1 MPRTAGFSLIELL
14 VAMVIGLVVTLA
26 VTSVLIRSEGSKRSS
41 TSVNEINQTGAY
53 TAFVLD
59 RVIRSAGSGFS
70 QRWSEVYGCLLD
82 VTKVVVPPATPPLPT
97 GAVLPIPATIAA
109 SSAFRSLTASPLP
122 IRLAPLIIGKDL
134 ANTTGTGGEVR
145 GDVLLVMAGSAGVG
159 ESPQPV
165 NPTGVTNSR
174 VVLTNTVGYR
184 TDDLVLLADTSIAS
198 CMMQQVKFTSD
209 PPAGTVPPG
218 SPSGPGGS
226 TDGELPFGNP
236 AASDGYYKAAGNTGV
251 NLTTYGSTGSTVA
264 LQMGSATTN
273 RPQFFAYAVGE
284 NRTLY
289 SYDLLN
295 PLPSGGVDN
304 RPDTA
309 IADNVVEM
317 RAVYGLDTTSPP
329 DGIIDEWRPATGNFA
344 ASALTNGT
352 AASRSRLRQI
362 IAVRVGLILRTSL
375 QERSA
380 ATTASGPMAQE
391 TFQQPTTASL
401 TLFEGLTDVNGGS
414 LSYTRSVTGGD
425 ALYRYRPVDITIP
438 LRNVQLAPQL

>member
-1 MPRTAGFSLIELL
+1 MKRPVATRTAGFSLIELL

-59 RVIRSAGSGFS
+59 RVIRSAGSGYS
-70 QRWSEVYGCLLD
+70 QRWSDVYGCLLD
-82 VTKVVVPPATPPLPT
+82 VSKSS
-97 GAVLPIPATIAA
+97 AVLPIPATIAA
-109 SSAFRSLTASPLP
+109 SSAFRSLTASPTPLP
-122 IRLAPLIIGKDL
+122 VRLAPLIIGKDL

-165 NPTGVTNSR
+165 NTGSVSATPAQ
-174 VVLTNTVGYR
+174 LLLQNTLGYN
-184 TDDLVLLADTSIAS
+184 TDDLVLLSDPGVTGG
-198 CMMQQVKFTSD
+198 CMMQQVGTHAATDYSQTL
-209 PPAGTVPPG
+209 PLAG
-218 SPSGPGGS
+218 
-226 TDGELPFGNP
+226 
-236 AASDGYYKAAGNTGV
+236 AYYKATGTNVALTSFGGNTI
-251 NLTTYGSTGSTVA
+251 A
-264 LQMGSATTN
+264 MQMGSATSN

-295 PLPSGGVDN
+295 PLPTGGVDN
-304 RPDTA
+304 RPDVA

-317 RAVYGLDTTSPP
+317 RAVYGVDTTSPP
-329 DGIIDEWRPATGNFA
+329 DGIIDGWVPATGNFA
-344 ASALTNGT
+344 ASALTDGS
-352 AASRSRLRQI
+352 AAARSRLRQI

-380 ATTASGPMAQE
+380 ATTASGAMAQE
-391 TFQQPTTASL
+391 TFQQPNAASL
-401 TLFEGLTDVNGGS
+401 TLFEGLTDINGGS
-414 LSYTRSVTGGD
+414 LSYTRTVTGGD
-425 ALYRYRPVDITIP
+425 ALYRYRPVDVTIP

>member
-1 MPRTAGFSLIELL
+1 MKRRIVLRAAGFSLIELL

-70 QRWSEVYGCLLD
+70 QRWSDVYGCLLD
-82 VTKVVVPPATPPLPT
+82 VSKASN
-97 GAVLPIPATIAA
+97 AVLPVSATIAA
-109 SSAFRSLTASPLP
+109 PSAFRNIKSSSTTLP
-122 IRLAPLIIGKDL
+122 IRLAPLIIGRDL
-134 ANTTGTGGEVR
+134 ADTTGVGAEVR
-145 GDVLLVMAGSAGVG
+145 GDVLIVMAGSAGVG

-165 NPTGVTNSR
+165 NPGSVDVTTTPPQ
-174 VVLTNTVGYR
+174 LQLQNTLGYR
-184 TDDLVLLADTSIAS
+184 TNDLVLLSDTGVAAG
-198 CMMQQVKFTSD
+198 CMMQQVGTLAAASYGQVLPLAGD
-209 PPAGTVPPG
+209 YYRAAGT
-218 SPSGPGGS
+218 
-226 TDGELPFGNP
+226 N
-236 AASDGYYKAAGNTGV
+236 
-251 NLTTYGSTGSTVA
+251 VA
-264 LQMGSATTN
+264 LTSFGASTIVMQLGSASTTQPN

-295 PLPSGGVDN
+295 PLPTGGVDN
-304 RPDTA
+304 RPDVA

-329 DGIIDEWRPATGNFA
+329 DGIINEWVRATGNFE
-344 ASALTNGT
+344 ASVLTNGS
-352 AASRSRLRQI
+352 AASRNRLRQI

-380 ATTASGPMAQE
+380 AAATSASGVTAQE
-391 TFQQPTTASL
+391 TFQQPSAASL
-401 TLFEGLTDVNGGS
+401 TLFEGLTDSGGAS
-414 LSYTRSVTGGD
+414 LSYTRSVTGDD
-425 ALYRYRPVDITIP
+425 ALYRYRPVDVTIP
-438 LRNVQLAPQL
+438 LRNVQLAPQS

>member
-1 MPRTAGFSLIELL
+1 MKRRSISRAPGFSLIELL

-70 QRWSEVYGCLLD
+70 QRWSDVYGCLL
-82 VTKVVVPPATPPLPT
+82 VVSKASNS
-97 GAVLPIPATIAA
+97 VLPVPATIAA
-109 SSAFRSLTASPLP
+109 SSAFRSITASPLP

-134 ANTTGTGGEVR
+134 ADTSGSGAEVR
-145 GDVLLVMAGSAGVG
+145 GDMLFVMAGSAGVG
-159 ESPQPV
+159 ESPQSV
-165 NPTGVTNSR
+165 NPGSVDVTTSPPQLQLQNT
-174 VVLTNTVGYR
+174 LGYTTN
-184 TDDLVLLADTSIAS
+184 DLVLLSDTGVAGG
-198 CMMQQVKFTSD
+198 CMMQQVGTHAATNYGQVL
-209 PPAGTVPPG
+209 PLAG
-218 SPSGPGGS
+218 
-226 TDGELPFGNP
+226 D
-236 AASDGYYKAAGNTGV
+236 YYKATGT
-251 NLTTYGSTGSTVA
+251 NVA
-264 LQMGSATTN
+264 LTSFGASTIAMQLGSATTN

-295 PLPSGGVDN
+295 PLPTGGVDT
-304 RPDTA
+304 RPDVA

-317 RAVYGLDTTSPP
+317 RAVYGLDTTNPP
-329 DGIIDEWRPATGNFA
+329 DGIINEWVSATGNFD
-344 ASALTNGT
+344 ASVLTNGS
-352 AASRSRLRQI
+352 AASRNRLRQI

-380 ATTASGPMAQE
+380 AVATSASGVTAQE
-391 TFQQPTTASL
+391 TFQQPSAASL
-401 TLFEGLTDVNGGS
+401 TLFEGLTDIGGSS

-425 ALYRYRPVDITIP
+425 ALYRYRPVDVTIP
-438 LRNVQLAPQL
+438 LRNVQLAPQS

>member
-1 MPRTAGFSLIELL
+1 MKRRIVLRTAGFSLIELL

-59 RVIRSAGSGFS
+59 RVIRSAGSGYS
-70 QRWSEVYGCLLD
+70 QRWSDVYGCLLD
-82 VTKVVVPPATPPLPT
+82 VSKA
-97 GAVLPIPATIAA
+97 GSSVLPVPATIAA
-109 SSAFRSLTASPLP
+109 SSAFRNITATSAPLP

-134 ANTTGTGGEVR
+134 ANTTGSGAEVR

-165 NPTGVTNSR
+165 NPGSVDVTTSPPQ
-174 VVLTNTVGYR
+174 LQLQNTLGYR
-184 TDDLVLLADTSIAS
+184 TSDLVLLSDTGVSGG
-198 CMMQQVKFTSD
+198 CMMQQVGTRAATD
-209 PPAGTVPPG
+209 YGQVLPLAG
-218 SPSGPGGS
+218 
-226 TDGELPFGNP
+226 D
-236 AASDGYYKAAGNTGV
+236 YYKATGTNV
-251 NLTTYGSTGSTVA
+251 ALTSFGASTIA
-264 LQMGSATTN
+264 LQMGSSTTN

-295 PLPSGGVDN
+295 PLPTGGVDN
-304 RPDTA
+304 RPDVA

-317 RAVYGLDTTSPP
+317 RAVYGLDTTTPP
-329 DGIIDEWRPATGNFA
+329 DGIIDSWRPATGAFA
-344 ASALTNGT
+344 ASALTDGS
-352 AASRSRLRQI
+352 AASRSLLRQI

-380 ATTASGPMAQE
+380 ATSASGATAQE
-391 TFQQPTTASL
+391 TFQQPNAANL
-401 TLFEGLTDVNGGS
+401 TLFEGLTDAGGTS

-425 ALYRYRPVDITIP
+425 LLYRYRPVDVTIP